1 MKINK
6 YNVLVGATY
15 VTGFTAFVA
24 WALYFVYVLQYGFN
38 HVVSPIMNIGHITYL
53 QAMAI
58 NVFLNL
64 VGCFKIESLRAIRT
78 STNSTVD
85 IKQLLLIPPI
95 SHFLLWL
102 LVG

>member
-6 YNVLVGATY
+6 YDVLVGATY
-15 VTGFTAFVA
+15 VAIYAAFTA
-24 WALYFVYVLQYGFN
+24 WALYLVYVLQYGFN

-64 VGCFKIESLRAIRT
+64 IGCFKIESVRAIRT
-78 STNSTVD
+78 ATNSKVD
-85 IKQLLLIPPI
+85 IKQLLIIPPI